1 MSDKTT
7 DNRSRG
13 GRALIASILA
23 LIMFAPLAC
32 YLARGA
38 VSLGDQRQPLLE
50 RPDRRYKQCIG
61 EGTRYMRYHHWELL
75 RGVREEVVRYG
86 NRGQIGLHSCRICH
100 TSREQFCDKCHDAVS
115 LKPDCFGCH
124 YYP

>member
-1 MSDKTT
+1 MLAKTISS
-7 DNRSRG
+7 RRG

-23 LIMFAPLAC
+23 LIMLAPLGF

-38 VSLGDQRQPLLE
+38 ATLGDESQPLLE
-50 RPDRRYKQCIG
+50 RPDAKHKKCVKD
-61 EGTRYMRYHHWELL
+61 TRYMRYHHWELL
-75 RGVREEVVRYG
+75 RGIREEVVRYG
-86 NRGQIGLHSCRICH
+86 NRGDIGLYTCRECH
-100 TSREQFCDKCHDAVS
+100 TSRERFCNKCHDAVS